1 MTEPPDTGSNRLL
14 LARISTIWSN
24 VVAAHQGG
32 GLSSYEA
39 QARFFERYHGA
50 ILRYLLACV
59 RNEDAAADLFQEF
72 ALRFVRGDF
81 KNLRPHEGSFRQ
93 YLKTALIN
101 LVRDHQTQQAKLHRG
116 VARKEALGESI
127 DAAIPDFDISLRTEL
142 LAQTWQ
148 MLHETQRTGGPP
160 FHSVLKGRVDHPE
173 WSIDELSQAVAEEL
187 GHSDLPSNA
196 AFRKLLE
203 RARDAFANRLL
214 DLVGQTLG
222 SLDWAHVE
230 ETLIDLELR
239 AYCQSALQARRQVSP
254 TTTLAR
260 QVNDANR

>member
-1 MTEPPDTGSNRLL
+1 MTEPPDTGSNRLV

-24 VVAAHQGG
+24 VLAAHQGH
-32 GLSSYEA
+32 GLTSYEA
-39 QARFFERYHGA
+39 QSRFFERYHGA

-81 KNLRPHEGSFRQ
+81 RNLRPHEGSFRQ

-101 LVRDHQTQQAKLHRG
+101 LVRDHQSLQAKLNRG
-116 VARKEALGESI
+116 VTRNDMTGETF
-127 DAAIPDFDISLRTEL
+127 DAAIPEFDTSLRTEL

-148 MLHETQRTGGPP
+148 MLHETQMTAGPP
-160 FHSVLKGRVDHPE
+160 FYSVLKGRVDHPE
-173 WSIDELSQAVAEEL
+173 WSIDELSQAIAAEL

-196 AFRKLLE
+196 AFRKLLQ

-222 SLDWAHVE
+222 SLDWARVE
-230 ETLIDLELR
+230 EVLVDLELL
-239 AYCQSALQARRQVSP
+239 AYCQSALQTRRQASP
-254 TTTLAR
+254 TEPPP
-260 QVNDANR
+260 QQIGNVNR